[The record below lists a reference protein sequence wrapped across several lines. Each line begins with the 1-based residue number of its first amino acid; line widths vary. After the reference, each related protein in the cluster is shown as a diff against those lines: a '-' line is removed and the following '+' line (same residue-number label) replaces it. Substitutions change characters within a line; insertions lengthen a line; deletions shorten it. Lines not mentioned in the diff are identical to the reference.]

1 MTWRLGNS
9 IRLRSQTGLQLQNLN
24 DSKDINGAWENIKE
38 DIKSL
43 GLYQLK
49 QYKPQFDE
57 GCSQF
62 LDQRMQGKMHWLQDP
77 NQSDVGNLN
86 GVRCEAGRHFRNK
99 IKEYQ

>member
-1 MTWRLGNS
+1 
-9 IRLRSQTGLQLQNLN
+9 
-24 DSKDINGAWENIKE
+24 
-38 DIKSL
+38 
-43 GLYQLK
+43 LK

-99 IKEYQ
+99 I